1 MTPSEDRFA
10 LFGIAVMGNAKT
22 TVKRLSVRNGAKKR
36 N

>member
-1 MTPSEDRFA
+1 MTPSESCFA
-10 LFGIAVMGNAKT
+10 LFDIALRGNAGT